1 MQIQQGKQPDPKEL
15 FNFDNTQCV
24 KKTNTNILIT
34 NFSCLLRYGVEINDL
49 KIAECIQ
56 KGVPVIKQDI
66 DKGINEFISSNF
78 DLSIMARSI
87 QCLKNP
93 DLALN
98 EMLQISKRCV
108 VTVPNLGYWRCRI
121 NLASGKM
128 PVTPELPSS
137 WYETENIH
145 LCTIK
150 DFEKLCLDK
159 NIKINKIVGLNEN
172 KTSEIKKNNL
182 EIKNLFSKFK
192 KLILIIPNN
201 CSEKI
206 IITIPA
212 TILNISEFCKS
223 V

>member
-1 MQIQQGKQPDPKEL
+1 MAIQLSEIIKKWVPENSKVIDFGCGNGSLLDEL
-15 FNFDNTQCV
+15 IID
-24 KKTNTNILIT
+24 KNILG
-34 NFSCLLRYGVEINDL
+34 YGVEINDL

-66 DKGINEFISSNF
+66 NKGINEFISSNF

-159 NIKINKIVGLNEN
+159 NIKVKDKIFINRRGTQSSLSLI
-172 KTSEIKKNNL
+172 SP
-182 EIKNLFSKFK
+182 NLFAVEGVY
-192 KLILIIPNN
+192 LL
-201 CSEKI
+201 EK
-206 IITIPA
+206 
-212 TILNISEFCKS
+212 
-223 V
+223 